1 MVQRNA
7 RRRLNRQS
15 GGSGLRAT
23 PVNAAG
29 RRALMPL
36 DSARPCRI
44 RRMSQPSPRRSS
56 PWISRAVI
64 AAAVIALL
72 AAGGWYWT
80 HRKADGEAGAYRTT
94 PVERGN
100 IRVAISA
107 TGTLSAI
114 STVTV
119 GSQISGQVT
128 DVLVDYNSP
137 VKKGDVLARIDPKT
151 YEAQIEQGTA
161 QIAAARASLAQAQAT
176 LKNAELDYR
185 RKADLGQQKL
195 VAQSDVDLARA
206 ALDQARA
213 QLNSAQAQ
221 IRQQTAS
228 TQTTRVNLERTVIR
242 SPVDGVVLTRSIEPG
257 QTVAASLQAPELFTI
272 AEDLGKMK
280 IELAVDEADIG
291 QVKVGQGVSFTVDA
305 FPDRQFKGQV
315 EQVRLAATT
324 TNNVVT
330 YPVVVTVD
338 NSDGTLLPGLTVNAE
353 IEVSKRDNV
362 LKVSNAALRYKP
374 TDDASQAGS
383 TSQPSQARG
392 AGVAED
398 IQRIAS
404 ALELKPEQQAAF
416 DAAMATV
423 RERQAARTAQVQQGG
438 STMFG
443 GPGGPGPRMGGG
455 GGNSGGASLQA
466 QIRQRMTERFQQDFA
481 AFRATLEAVQ
491 QTRWDAELKMLLAAK
506 RAPVYKLVGGQPQ
519 RVLLR
524 IGASDG
530 SATEVSGD
538 ISEGDQVIV
547 GERVRE

>member
-1 MVQRNA
+1 
-7 RRRLNRQS
+7 
-15 GGSGLRAT
+15 
-23 PVNAAG
+23 
-29 RRALMPL
+29 
-36 DSARPCRI
+36 
-44 RRMSQPSPRRSS
+44 MSQPSRRRSS
-56 PWISRAVI
+56 LLPRIVLGVAVL
-64 AAAVIALL
+64 ALL
-72 AAGGWYWT
+72 GAGAWYWQG
-80 HRKADGEAGAYRTT
+80 RQAKAEEGAYRTAQ
-94 PVERGN
+94 VERGN

-128 DVLVDYNSP
+128 DVLVDFNSP

-176 LKNAELDYR
+176 LRNAELDYR

-213 QLNSAQAQ
+213 QLNSSQAQ

-272 AEDLGKMK
+272 AEDLRKMK

-291 QVKVGQGVSFTVDA
+291 QVKVGQTVSFTVDA
-305 FPDRQFKGQV
+305 FPDRQFKGLV

-338 NSDGTLLPGLTVNAE
+338 NGDEILLPGLTVNAE

-374 TDDASQAGS
+374 TNEDEQAQGA
-383 TSQPSQARG
+383 PQAAQVRG
-392 AGVAED
+392 GGVTED
-398 IQRIAS
+398 LQRIAG
-404 ALELKPEQQAAF
+404 ELQLTPGQRAAF
-416 DAAMATV
+416 DAAVQAV
-423 RERQAARTAQVQQGG
+423 RERQAARMAQVQQGG
-438 STMFG
+438 GNRLFGG
-443 GPGGPGPRMGGG
+443 GPGGGGPRMVTS
-455 GGNSGGASLQA
+455 GGNGGAMQA
-466 QIRQRMTERFQQDFA
+466 QQRQRMAERFQQDFA
-481 AFRATLEAVQ
+481 AFRATLDPARQ
-491 QTRWDAELKMLLAAK
+491 QRWDNELKTLLAAK
-506 RAPVYKLVGGQPQ
+506 RAPLYKLVAGKPE
-519 RVLLR
+519 RTMVRL
-524 IGASDG
+524 GASDG

-538 ISEGDQVIV
+538 LKPGDQVIV
-547 GERVRE
+547 GERARE